1 MKTTLYAIAALTLLS
16 SAAQAWEVRTS
27 CSHSRFYGSTS
38 CRTVGIEDYPRIR
51 DEAREAEDY
60 RARQE
65 TIKKWE
71 TFCKP
76 TRTYDNFGMV
86 RLVYARNGCEFGRNE

>member
-1 MKTTLYAIAALTLLS
+1 MKTTLYAIAALVLQS
-16 SAAQAWEVRTS
+16 SAAEAWEVRTS

-51 DEAREAEDY
+51 DETQEAEDY

-71 TFCKP
+71 AFCKP
-76 TRTYDNFGMV
+76 TRTYDTLGV
-86 RLVYARNGCEFGRNE
+86 TRLVYARNGCEFGRSE

>member
-1 MKTTLYAIAALTLLS
+1 MRGRTRAADWQPAFLASALVRSEDLRAALL
-16 SAAQAWEVRTS
+16 Q
-27 CSHSRFYGSTS
+27 
-38 CRTVGIEDYPRIR
+38 RIR
-51 DEAREAEDY
+51 DEAQEAEDY

-65 TIKKWE
+65 NIKKWE
-71 TFCKP
+71 AFCKP